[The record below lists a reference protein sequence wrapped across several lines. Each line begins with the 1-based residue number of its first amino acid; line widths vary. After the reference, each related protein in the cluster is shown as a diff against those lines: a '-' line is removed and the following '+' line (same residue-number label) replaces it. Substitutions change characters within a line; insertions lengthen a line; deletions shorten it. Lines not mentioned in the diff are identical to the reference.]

1 MFCNKDDARNVF
13 NEVMRTHSAKMGYD
27 KQTGDI
33 DFDAAFTHFDVN
45 NDGLIEV
52 ERMPQFL
59 RYTVPN
65 GALDNDL
72 Q

>member
-52 ERMPQFL
+52 ERMP
-59 RYTVPN
+59 
-65 GALDNDL
+65 
-72 Q
+72 